1 MTQGDNLS
9 VPGKEGLESRN
20 DAMQGTGLVKEHC
33 SPRCKQQAYRERKKV
48 EEALRAEE
56 EDLTRR
62 AETRIAE
69 GART

>member
-1 MTQGDNLS
+1 
-9 VPGKEGLESRN
+9 
-20 DAMQGTGLVKEHC
+20 MQGTGLVKEHC

>member
-1 MTQGDNLS
+1 
-9 VPGKEGLESRN
+9 
-20 DAMQGTGLVKEHC
+20 MQGTGLVKEHC

-69 GART
+69 AREERETESLERVRRRTA